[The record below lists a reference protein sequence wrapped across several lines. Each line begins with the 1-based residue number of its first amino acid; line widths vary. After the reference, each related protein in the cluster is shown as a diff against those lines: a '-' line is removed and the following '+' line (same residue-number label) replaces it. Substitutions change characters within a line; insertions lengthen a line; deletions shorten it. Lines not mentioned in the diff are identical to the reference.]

1 MEQVPSDPAQHPER
15 LMSRWPKR
23 KVKQSLKQKLINI
36 VLNVFGLI
44 YIWIEQYKSY
54 PNDYDVL
61 GVPVDMDL
69 YDMSRKQLCRYMD
82 AVLPEKGFFEL
93 QSTTKI
99 RLGCQLLRNFH
110 LAKKE
115 LKAAQEQVGIIITEK
130 DMTQIEKN
138 GSKNTIS
145 TAVQEAA

>member
-1 MEQVPSDPAQHPER
+1 MEQVPTDPAQHPER

-82 AVLPEKGFFEL
+82 AVLPEKGFFDI
-93 QSTTKI
+93 QSTSKI

-110 LAKKE
+110 LIKKE
-115 LKAAQEQVGIIITEK
+115 LQE
-130 DMTQIEKN
+130 
-138 GSKNTIS
+138 S
-145 TAVQEAA
+145 